1 MTAPASPP
9 PFRAEAVASATSVT
23 VVEDALEV
31 GQPPLMVLWWGL
43 AALVIGLLT
52 WSATT
57 DVPVKIGGQGILL
70 SAGGLTDIVSDTEG
84 RVVEMLVAPGD
95 TVTAGSMVAVVDQ
108 AEQRL
113 LLTAAEGE
121 LRDAQAARAEVLR
134 FQDRDAEADRA
145 WRMAREEGLTQT
157 LRSAQERLRLMT
169 EREQVVRD
177 LAARSLATRDRAIGA
192 QVELFT
198 IRDQIE
204 TVRND
209 HRVLGLDAAMRQTQR
224 EKDLMV
230 ADQRVAQAERQVT
243 TLNER
248 IRRMGAIVSPFDGRV
263 VEAKANTGQVV
274 SRGGPLLTLVRSDVP
289 GAEAGGLV
297 GLIYVG
303 AQDGK
308 KLQTGMS
315 VELSPATAPQQEYG
329 YLRGRVV
336 RVADTPASS
345 AGMLRTLQNDALV
358 TEFQRN
364 QRTLFE
370 VNIVMERNA
379 QGGLRWSAGNGPP
392 FTIEGGTPVAMQA
405 TVRNV
410 RMISLGLPALQR
422 WLGEDVRVAAAPPA
436 TTVAAPPRAAMAEAR

>member
-1 MTAPASPP
+1 MYSVNMPNSGQT
-9 PFRAEAVASATSVT
+9 FRAEAVESATSVT

-31 GQPPLMVLWWGL
+31 VQPPLMVLWWGL
-43 AALVIGLLT
+43 AALVVGLLT

-57 DVPVKIGGQGILL
+57 NVPVKIGGQGILL

-84 RVVEMLVAPGD
+84 RVVELLVAPGD
-95 TVTAGSMVAVVDQ
+95 TVVVGSVVAVVDQ

-121 LRDAQAARAEVLR
+121 LRDAQAARAEMLR
-134 FQDRDAEADRA
+134 LQDRDAEVDRA
-145 WRMAREEGLTQT
+145 WRAARDEGLSQT
-157 LRSAQERLRLMT
+157 LRSAEERLRLMT
-169 EREQVVRD
+169 EREQVMRD
-177 LAARSLATRDRAIGA
+177 LAAQSLTTRDRAIGA
-192 QVELFT
+192 MVELFT

-204 TVRND
+204 TIRND
-209 HRVLGLDAAMRQTQR
+209 RRVLALDAAMRQSQR
-224 EKDLMV
+224 EKDLLQ
-230 ADQRVAQAERQVT
+230 ADMRVAQAERQVA
-243 TLNER
+243 TLNDR
-248 IRRMGAIVSPFDGRV
+248 IRRLGAIVSPFDGRV
-263 VEAKANTGQVV
+263 VEAKANAGQVV
-274 SRGGPLLTLVRSDVP
+274 NRGGPLLTLVRSDVP
-289 GAEAGGLV
+289 MAEAGELV

-308 KLQTGMS
+308 KLQPGMT

-329 YLRGRVV
+329 YLVGRVV

-422 WLGEDVRVAAAPPA
+422 WLGEDVRVSAAPAAATIA
-436 TTVAAPPRAAMAEAR
+436 GR

>member
-1 MTAPASPP
+1 MSNPP
-9 PFRAEAVASATSVT
+9 PEQPFRTEAVASATSVT

-31 GQPPLMVLWWGL
+31 VQPPLMVLWWGL

-52 WSATT
+52 WSATSN
-57 DVPVKIGGQGILL
+57 VPIKIGGQGILL

-84 RVVEMLVAPGD
+84 RVVEILVAPGD
-95 TVTAGSMVAVVDQ
+95 TVTVGSVVAVVDQ

-113 LLTAAEGE
+113 LLTAAEGD
-121 LRDAQAARAEVLR
+121 LSDAEAARAEVLR
-134 FQDRDAEADRA
+134 FQERDAEADRA

-157 LRSAQERLRLMT
+157 LRSAQERLRLMI
-169 EREQVVRD
+169 EREQVVRN
-177 LAARSLATRDRAIGA
+177 LAAQSLATRDRAIGA
-192 QVELFT
+192 QVELFV

-204 TVRND
+204 TVSND
-209 HRVLGLDAAMRQTQR
+209 RRVLGLDGAMRQTQR
-224 EKDLMV
+224 EKDLML
-230 ADQRVAQAERQVT
+230 ADQRVAQAARHVT

-248 IRRMGAIVSPFDGRV
+248 IRRTGAVVSPFNGRV

-289 GAEAGGLV
+289 GTEAGGLV

-308 KLQTGMS
+308 KLQPGMT

-329 YLRGRVV
+329 YLVGRVV

-358 TEFQRN
+358 NEFQRN

-370 VNIVMERNA
+370 VNILMERDER
-379 QGGLRWSAGNGPP
+379 GELRWSAGNGPP

-422 WLGEDVRVAAAPPA
+422 WLGEDVRVSAAPSA
-436 TTVAAPPRAAMAEAR
+436 TASAVQ

>member
-1 MTAPASPP
+1 MSSSNSGQN
-9 PFRAEAVASATSVT
+9 FRAEAVASATSVT

-31 GQPPLMVLWWGL
+31 VPPPLMVLWWVL

-57 DVPVKIGGQGILL
+57 NVPVKVGGQGILL

-84 RVVEMLVAPGD
+84 RVVEFLAAPGD
-95 TVTAGSMVAVVDQ
+95 TVTAGRVVAVVDQ

-113 LLTAAEGE
+113 QLTAAEGE
-121 LRDAQAARAEVLR
+121 LHDALAARAEMLR
-134 FQDRDAEADRA
+134 FQERDAEADRA
-145 WRMAREEGLTQT
+145 WRVARDEGLSQT
-157 LRSAQERLRLMT
+157 LRSAEARLRLMT
-169 EREQVVRD
+169 EREQVMRD
-177 LAARSLATRDRAIGA
+177 LAAQSLTTRDRAIGA
-192 QVELFT
+192 IVELFT

-204 TVRND
+204 TIHND
-209 HRVLGLDAAMRQTQR
+209 RRVLGLDAAMRQTQR
-224 EKDLMV
+224 ERDLLQ
-230 ADQRVAQAERQVT
+230 ADQRVAQAERQVA

-248 IRRMGAIVSPFDGRV
+248 IRRMGAVVSPFDGRV
-263 VEAKANTGQVV
+263 VEVKANTGQVV
-274 SRGGPLLTLVRSDVP
+274 NRGGPLLTLARHDVP

-308 KLQTGMS
+308 KLQPGMT

-329 YLRGRVV
+329 YLLGRVV

-379 QGGLRWSAGNGPP
+379 RGGLRWSAGNGPP

-422 WLGEDVRVAAAPPA
+422 WLGEDVRVSTAPAAATIA
-436 TTVAAPPRAAMAEAR
+436 GR

>member
-1 MTAPASPP
+1 MNTPNSEQT
-9 PFRAEAVASATSVT
+9 FRAEAVASATSVT

-31 GQPPLMVLWWGL
+31 VPPPLMVLWWVLGG
-43 AALVIGLLT
+43 LVIGLLT

-57 DVPVKIGGQGILL
+57 NVPVKIGGQGILL
-70 SAGGLTDIVSDTEG
+70 AAGGLTDIVSDTEG
-84 RVVEMLVAPGD
+84 RLVELLVAPGD
-95 TVTAGSMVAVVDQ
+95 TVTAGSVVAVVDQ

-134 FQDRDAEADRA
+134 FQERDTDADRA
-145 WRMAREEGLTQT
+145 WRVAREEGLTQT
-157 LRSAQERLRLMT
+157 LRSAEERLRLMT
-169 EREQVVRD
+169 QREQVVRE
-177 LAARSLATRDRAIGA
+177 LAAQSLTTRDRAIGA
-192 QVELFT
+192 MVELFT

-204 TVRND
+204 TIRND
-209 HRVLGLDAAMRQTQR
+209 RRMLGLDAAMRQTQR
-224 EKDLMV
+224 EKDLLQ

-248 IRRMGAIVSPFDGRV
+248 IRRMGAIVSPFGGRV

-274 SRGGPLLTLVRSDVP
+274 NRGGPLLTLVRSDVP
-289 GAEAGGLV
+289 GTEAGGLV
-297 GLIYVG
+297 GLIFVG

-308 KLQTGMS
+308 KLQPGMT

-329 YLRGRVV
+329 YLVGRVV

-422 WLGEDVRVAAAPPA
+422 WLGEDVRVSAAPAAA
-436 TTVAAPPRAAMAEAR
+436 TVAGR

>member
-1 MTAPASPP
+1 VNMPNSGQT
-9 PFRAEAVASATSVT
+9 FRAEAVESATSVT

-31 GQPPLMVLWWGL
+31 VPPPLMVLWWVL
-43 AALVIGLLT
+43 AALVVGLLA

-57 DVPVKIGGQGILL
+57 NVPVKIGGQGILL

-84 RVVEMLVAPGD
+84 RVVELLVAPGD
-95 TVTAGSMVAVVDQ
+95 TVAAGSVVAVVDQ

-121 LRDAQAARAEVLR
+121 LRDAQAARAEMLR
-134 FQDRDAEADRA
+134 FQERDAEADRA
-145 WRMAREEGLTQT
+145 WRAARDEGLSQT
-157 LRSAQERLRLMT
+157 LRSAEERLRLMT
-169 EREQVVRD
+169 ERERVMRD
-177 LAARSLATRDRAIGA
+177 LAAQSLTTRDRAIGA
-192 QVELFT
+192 LVELFT

-204 TVRND
+204 TIRND
-209 HRVLGLDAAMRQTQR
+209 RRVLALDAAMRQSQR
-224 EKDLMV
+224 EKDLLQ
-230 ADQRVAQAERQVT
+230 ADMRVAQAERQVA
-243 TLNER
+243 TLNDR
-248 IRRMGAIVSPFDGRV
+248 IRRLGAIVSPFDGRV
-263 VEAKANTGQVV
+263 VEAKANAGQVV
-274 SRGGPLLTLVRSDVP
+274 NRGGPLLTLVRSDVP

-308 KLQTGMS
+308 KLQPGMT
-315 VELSPATAPQQEYG
+315 VELSPAMAPQQEYG
-329 YLRGRVV
+329 YLVGRVV

-422 WLGEDVRVAAAPPA
+422 WLGEDVRVSAAPAATPAAAPAAA
-436 TTVAAPPRAAMAEAR
+436 TIAGR

>member
-1 MTAPASPP
+1 MNKPNSEQT
-9 PFRAEAVASATSVT
+9 FRAEAVASATSVT

-31 GQPPLMVLWWGL
+31 VQPPLMVLWWGL

-57 DVPVKIGGQGILL
+57 NVPVKIGGQGILL

-84 RVVEMLVAPGD
+84 RVVELLVAPGD
-95 TVTAGSMVAVVDQ
+95 LVAAGSVVAVVDQ

-113 LLTAAEGE
+113 LLTAAQGE
-121 LRDAQAARAEVLR
+121 LRDAEVARAEMLR
-134 FQDRDAEADRA
+134 FQERDAEADRA
-145 WRMAREEGLTQT
+145 WRAARDEGLGQT
-157 LRSAQERLRLMT
+157 LRSAEERLQLMT
-169 EREQVVRD
+169 ERERVMRD
-177 LAARSLATRDRAIGA
+177 LAAQSLTTRDRAISA
-192 QVELFT
+192 LVELFQ
-198 IRDQIE
+198 ISDQIE
-204 TVRND
+204 TIRND
-209 HRVLGLDAAMRQTQR
+209 RRVLGLDAAIRQSQR
-224 EKDLMV
+224 EKDLLQ
-230 ADQRVAQAERQVT
+230 ADMRVAQAERQVA
-243 TLNER
+243 TLNDR
-248 IRRMGAIVSPFDGRV
+248 IRRLGAIVSPFDGRV
-263 VEAKANTGQVV
+263 VEAKANAGQVV

-308 KLQTGMS
+308 KLQPGMT
-315 VELSPATAPQQEYG
+315 VELSPATAPEQEYG
-329 YLRGRVV
+329 YLVGRVV

-370 VNIVMERNA
+370 VNIVMERDA
-379 QGGLRWSAGNGPP
+379 RGELRWSAGNGPP
-392 FTIEGGTPVAMQA
+392 FTIEGGTPVVMQA

-422 WLGEDVRVAAAPPA
+422 WLGEDVRVSSAPAAAPA
-436 TTVAAPPRAAMAEAR
+436 AATVAGR

>member
-1 MTAPASPP
+1 MSNPP
-9 PFRAEAVASATSVT
+9 PEQPFRTEAVASATSVT

-31 GQPPLMVLWWGL
+31 VQPPLMVLWWGL

-52 WSATT
+52 WSATSN
-57 DVPVKIGGQGILL
+57 VPIKIGGQGILL

-84 RVVEMLVAPGD
+84 RVVEILVAPGD
-95 TVTAGSMVAVVDQ
+95 TVTVGSVVAVVDQ

-113 LLTAAEGE
+113 LLTAAEGD
-121 LRDAQAARAEVLR
+121 LSDAEAARAEVLR
-134 FQDRDAEADRA
+134 FQERDAEADRA

-157 LRSAQERLRLMT
+157 LRSAQERLRLMI
-169 EREQVVRD
+169 EREQVVRN
-177 LAARSLATRDRAIGA
+177 LAAQSLATRDRAIGA
-192 QVELFT
+192 QVELFV

-204 TVRND
+204 TVSND
-209 HRVLGLDAAMRQTQR
+209 RRVLGLDGAMRQTQR
-224 EKDLMV
+224 EKDLML
-230 ADQRVAQAERQVT
+230 ADQRVAQAARHVT

-248 IRRMGAIVSPFDGRV
+248 IRRTGAVVSPFNGRV

-289 GAEAGGLV
+289 GTEAGGLV

-308 KLQTGMS
+308 KLQPGMT

-329 YLRGRVV
+329 YLVGRVV

-358 TEFQRN
+358 NEFQRN

-370 VNIVMERNA
+370 VNIVMERDER
-379 QGGLRWSAGNGPP
+379 GELRWSAGNGPP

-422 WLGEDVRVAAAPPA
+422 WLGEDVRVSAAPSA
-436 TTVAAPPRAAMAEAR
+436 TASAVQ